1 MDGAGRRELGC
12 RSRLRVP
19 GRAWPAI
26 CFACITGR
34 LASSREAGTKAQ
46 VTTLLSTLSCVRLL
60 ATLCTAAYQAPPSM
74 GFSRQKYWSG
84 VPLSLS
90 RVQLFCDAMNC
101 SPPGSSV
108 YGDSPSKNTGVGCH
122 PLLQGI
128 FPTQESN
135 LGLLHSRQ
143 IFYHLSH
150 QGSP

>member
-1 MDGAGRRELGC
+1 MKAL
-12 RSRLRVP
+12 SR
-19 GRAWPAI
+19 
-26 CFACITGR
+26 
-34 LASSREAGTKAQ
+34 
-46 VTTLLSTLSCVRLL
+46 VRLL
-60 ATLCTAAYQAPPSM
+60 ATPCTAAYQAPPSM

-128 FPTQESN
+128 FPTQGSN
-135 LGLLHSRQ
+135 PGLPHCRWIL
-143 IFYHLSH
+143 YCLSH
-150 QGSP
+150 QGSPSRILLTLRYLITSLKAGMKRIFHTKTNPSYSNCNLKKFV